1 MSDMQWLKSLSLI
14 FFSQLVVIG
23 LFSLFLYYIKDELT
37 VLSFSLGGLVYCV
50 PALFAG
56 LFMSRASNTSAA
68 LVVFKAYLGTLYK
81 VIITVC
87 LFVYVFK
94 NIPIDI
100 SVFLIAYA
108 TAYVT
113 QCVMSYVLHK
123 K

>member
-1 MSDMQWLKSLSLI
+1 MSDIQWLKSLSLI

-23 LFSLFLYYIKDELT
+23 LCSLFFYYTKDKLT
-37 VLSFSLGGLVYCV
+37 VVSFSLGGLVYCV

-56 LFMSRASNTSAA
+56 LFVSRASNRSAA

-81 VIITVC
+81 IIITVC

-108 TAYVT
+108 VAYVT
-113 QCVMSYVLHK
+113 QCIMSYVLHK